1 MIIRQATIADIA
13 AIRDLVYEL
22 AVYENEPDALTASLA
37 HYQEQFEAG
46 LYDVIVAEV
55 NDEIVGMALYYLRFS
70 TWKGKMMHLE
80 DFYVKEAY
88 RRSGTGKKIFD
99 AFLEE
104 SKSQSCTMV
113 IWQVLDWN
121 QIAINFYD
129 KYDAVYDK
137 GWWNCKLYF

>member
-1 MIIRQATIADIA
+1 MNIRKGTLKDIPA
-13 AIRDLVYEL
+13 VRDLVYEL
-22 AVYENEPDALTASLA
+22 AVYENEPDALTATVE
-37 HYQEQFEAG
+37 HYEEQYQAG
-46 LYDVIVAEV
+46 LFEIIVAESE
-55 NDEIVGMALYYLRFS
+55 NEIMGMALYYLRFS

-88 RRSGTGKKIFD
+88 RRGGTGKLIFD

-104 SKSQSCTMV
+104 SKLQGCAMV

-129 KYDAVYDK
+129 KYNAVYDK
-137 GWWNCKLYF
+137 PWWNCKIYF

>member
-13 AIRDLVYEL
+13 SVRNLVQEL
-22 AVYENEPDALTASLA
+22 ADYENEPDALTASLT
-37 HYQEQFEAG
+37 HYQEQYKAG

-55 NDEIVGMALYYLRFS
+55 AGEIIGMALYYLRFS

-80 DFYVKEAY
+80 DFYVQEAH
-88 RRSGTGKKIFD
+88 RRDGTGKMIFD
-99 AFLEE
+99 AFLAE
-104 SKSQSCTMV
+104 SKSQGCVMV

-129 KYDAVYDK
+129 KYQAEYDK